1 MQERYWIGAVTMVA
15 MALLSG
21 VAERRHARRAD
32 PDRVGWVAWPFV
44 QFLAI
49 GAALV
54 LAALALTE
62 R

>member
-1 MQERYWIGAVTMVA
+1 MVA
-15 MALLSG
+15 LALLSG
-21 VAERRHARRAD
+21 VAERRVSTRND

-49 GAALV
+49 GAALI

>member
-1 MQERYWIGAVTMVA
+1 MQERYWIGAAAMVA
-15 MALLSG
+15 LALLSG
-21 VAERRHARRAD
+21 VAERRVSTRND

-49 GAALV
+49 GAALI